1 MQQNRKDLVD
11 RAKVFK
17 ALGHPSRLLM
27 VEALGQGEKCV
38 CELRELVGSD
48 ISTISKHLSVLKEAG
63 VVQDDRRG
71 TSIYYSL
78 RMRCVSSFLECV
90 TRFLNREME
99 DQLELLRDLRKN
111 ARQ

>member
-1 MQQNRKDLVD
+1 MRENRTDLTN

-27 VEALGQGEKCV
+27 VEALGEGEKCV

-63 VVQDDRRG
+63 VVQDERRG

-78 RMRCVSSFLECV
+78 RMCCVSSFLTCV
-90 TRFLNREME
+90 RRFFDQEME
-99 DQLELLRDLRKN
+99 KKLILLQDLRGSE
-111 ARQ
+111 RS

>member
-1 MQQNRKDLVD
+1 MQPNHADLAL

-38 CELRELVGSD
+38 CELRDLVGSD
-48 ISTISKHLSVLKEAG
+48 MSTISKHLTVLKEAG
-63 VVQDDRRG
+63 LVRDERRG

-78 RMRCVSSFLECV
+78 RMPCV
-90 TRFLNREME
+90 TGFLACLRRFF
-99 DQLELLRDLRKN
+99 DQHLEEQLVMLEDLRRRPKD
-111 ARQ
+111 